1 MQIFAY
7 MTQRFCQCPTGQNHA
22 KPVAA
27 LFAADSFSC
36 LFLTRGVKVC
46 VLLMEHMHMLLMEHM
61 PTLHGEPP
69 PASRRRSAAGLH
81 TSRRRTEGELEI
93 LHSLTE
99 AHILW
104 TGLPYGAPD
113 AELAIAVVSPAPE
126 LAACHGA
133 RMIASSGNRSH
144 RHISSWIMLRG
155 GGVGMKFNT
164 NIKLYCDQMSPS
176 CDQVL
181 S

>member
-1 MQIFAY
+1 MRSLWRPCSPPIPSLAY
-7 MTQRFCQCPTGQNHA
+7 FSLAELKYACSLWSICICSLWSICQHC
-22 KPVAA
+22 
-27 LFAADSFSC
+27 
-36 LFLTRGVKVC
+36 
-46 VLLMEHMHMLLMEHM
+46 ME
-61 PTLHGEPP
+61 
-69 PASRRRSAAGLH
+69 SRRRLAAAG
-81 TSRRRTEGELEI
+81 RPPACIRAGGAQKGELEI